1 MAAETKEMMMKTKV
15 WILALTVLFTAGCN
29 TGTTSTANAIVEDSA
44 PVAVDETDVESIPSP
59 LMVQKAGWYLRTT
72 AKATLSDGTTLEHK
86 TAGVFGELDESEEG
100 KDRHDIAS
108 YGGAAFQVRFINE
121 ALGEDTQYYS
131 DYRKYDGT
139 DKKQVWTF
147 VIINQKVDDTTPNLA
162 DANLKIEVEQMREVF
177 KKEGDPFYIENLA
190 KSTEDKR
197 QQLTLVDVDNQKTY
211 SYEAL
216 KTTTLSMG
224 GLHTRTFR
232 WVLGDVDQ
240 SDMEPLTAETEM
252 SAASKS
258 ARSVEDEFA
267 VSKTASTS
275 TFGTPPE

>member
-1 MAAETKEMMMKTKV
+1 MKAKV
-15 WILALTVLFTAGCN
+15 WVLVLTALFTAGCN
-29 TGTTSTANAIVEDSA
+29 TGTTTETTTNTAVEERT
-44 PVAVDETDVESIPSP
+44 PVAVDETASTSTFSP
-59 LMVQKAGWYLRTT
+59 LMVEKAGWYLRTT
-72 AKATLSDGTTLEHK
+72 ATATLSDGTTLEHK

-147 VIINQKVDDTTPNLA
+147 VIINQKVDDTTPDLS
-162 DANLKIEVEQMREVF
+162 DASLKIEVEQMREVF
-177 KKEGDPFYIENLA
+177 KKEGDPFYIEDLA

-211 SYEAL
+211 SYEAWE
-216 KTTTLSMG
+216 TTTLSMG
-224 GLHTRTFR
+224 KLHTRTFR

-240 SDMEPLTAETEM
+240 SDMEPLTAKTEM
-252 SAASKS
+252 SAASKTT
-258 ARSVEDEFA
+258 RSVEDEFA
-267 VSKTASTS
+267 VSKTVATS